1 MGGGPITKLGIS
13 ALKIKKLHNKLDVIK
28 KKQEQNILDYR
39 RGQAERKV
47 GDMSSTQDASIINN
61 LMDRSVIKYKK
72 LEIEENKIKKQLYK
86 ITKDGE

>member
-1 MGGGPITKLGIS
+1 LGGGPITKLGIS

-39 RGQAERKV
+39 RGKAERKV
-47 GDMSSTQDASIINN
+47 GEGSSIINKR
-61 LMDRSVIKYKK
+61 MDRSVIKYKK

>member
-1 MGGGPITKLGIS
+1 LGGGPIAKLGIS

-47 GDMSSTQDASIINN
+47 GEGSSIINKR
-61 LMDRSVIKYKK
+61 MDRSVIKYKK
-72 LEIEENKIKKQLYK
+72 LEIEENKINKQLYK
-86 ITKDGE
+86 LTKDGD